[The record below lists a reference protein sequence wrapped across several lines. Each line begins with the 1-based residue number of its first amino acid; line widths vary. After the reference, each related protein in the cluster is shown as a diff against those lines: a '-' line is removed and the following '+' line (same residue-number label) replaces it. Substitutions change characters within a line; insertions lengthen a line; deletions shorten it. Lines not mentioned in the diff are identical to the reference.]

1 MSPYFAEFLGTTVLL
16 LLGDGVVANVVLSK
30 TKGHGA
36 GWIVIT
42 FGWAM
47 AVFVGVALVG
57 DISGAH
63 LNPAVTVGMAVAGK
77 LPATDVAGYVI
88 AQMLGA
94 MTGATLVWAMYRH
107 HFAVTADPDAKLG
120 VFCNAPAIRTMP
132 ENILSEVLDRSPGAG
147 SSDDGGGRKRSGGSQ
162 RPSDCV
168 RGFCRRPVSWWND
181 RLCNQPGKRS
191 GTPHHAF
198 PFAHSWQARQRLGIF
213 LDSCHRTSARRCS
226 GCSPV
231 QSTLSRETLKLIDH
245 ALPAAAQCERFGV
258 SATLSRASA
267 SVIPR
272 IRVTAGVR
280 HSRPQWPA
288 FSGSWA
294 MPVADGRP
302 FKLCLA

>member
-77 LPATDVAGYVI
+77 LPAADVAGYIV

-94 MTGATLVWAMYRH
+94 MTGATLVWAMHRH
-107 HFAVTADPDAKLG
+107 HFAVTQDPDAKLG

-132 ENILSEVLDRSPGAG
+132 ENILSEVLGTGVLVLAALMMVAGEKGLGAI
-147 SSDDGGGRKRSGGSQ
+147 
-162 RPSDCV
+162 
-168 RGFCRRPVSWWND
+168 N
-181 RLCNQPGKRS
+181 
-191 GTPHHAF
+191 
-198 PFAHSWQARQRLGIF
+198 
-213 LDSCHRTSARRCS
+213 
-226 GCSPV
+226 
-231 QSTLSRETLKLIDH
+231 
-245 ALPAAAQCERFGV
+245 ALPIAFVVFAVGLCLGGTTGYAINPARDLG
-258 SATLSRASA
+258 
-267 SVIPR
+267 PR
-272 IRVTAGVR
+272 IVHFLVPIPDKRDSDWGY
-280 HSRPQWPA
+280 
-288 FSGSWA
+288 SWI
-294 MPVADGRP
+294 PVVGP
-302 FKLCLA
+302 ILGGILAALIYKAIAV